1 MNDKGYFEVI
11 KQASENVSKYDKR
24 WSARHNERWGQHE
37 ATWKA
42 LLFHELI
49 LIDAKLKDNLSME
62 NTPETKNRRTKGKR
76 IDIWLGDSDNMFVI
90 EVKLIKYKKRK
101 SGYGFS
107 RLNSR
112 SGVYGDLL
120 KLQGYLTSVDG
131 NGANGIVIA
140 VHEVGNGENRKL
152 DVNKIVVKVKQN
164 LVDLLNEHLRLLICS
179 NGKCVYAP

>member
-1 MNDKGYFEVI
+1 MNENRYFEVI

-49 LIDAKLKDNLSME
+49 LTDGKLKDNLSME
-62 NTPETKNRRTKGKR
+62 NTPETENKQTKGER
-76 IDIWLGDSDNMFVI
+76 IDIWLGNSDNMFVI
-90 EVKLIKYKKRK
+90 EVKLIKYKERK

-107 RLNSR
+107 GLNSR
-112 SGVYGDLL
+112 AGVYGDLL
-120 KLQGYLTSVDG
+120 KLQGYLTSDDG

-140 VHEVGNGENRKL
+140 MHEVGEGEDRNL
-152 DVNKIVVKVKQN
+152 DVNKIIAKVDQN
-164 LVDLLNEHLRLLICS
+164 LIDLLNDNLRLLVCS
-179 NGKCVYAP
+179 NGECAYAP